1 MYLTCF
7 AAKVAPIIFGGP
19 YQRISG
25 IGSTVAENGLL
36 RYALKIDA
44 KPSGYR
50 KMRPS
55 ESKVNVAAAL
65 TLLERSSRGR
75 ESMRRRRF
83 QVLGKHY
90 STRNPMRGR

>member
-7 AAKVAPIIFGGP
+7 AAKGAPIIFGGP

-65 TLLERSSRGR
+65 TLLKRSSRGR
-75 ESMRRRRF
+75 ESVRRRRF

-90 STRNPMRGR
+90 STHHPMRGR